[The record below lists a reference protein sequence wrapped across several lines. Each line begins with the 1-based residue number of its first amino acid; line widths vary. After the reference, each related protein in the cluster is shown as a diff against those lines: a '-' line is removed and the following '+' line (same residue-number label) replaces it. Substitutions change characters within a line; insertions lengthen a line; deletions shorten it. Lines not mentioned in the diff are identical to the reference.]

1 MPFISLF
8 LVLIVFVLGVWMI
21 IRLIR
26 STRKSNWIMP
36 TEPFPSNWRRL
47 LVENIA
53 FYNGLNDDEKKLF
66 EGEVQ
71 EFIANVKITG
81 SKIAVDDLDRI
92 LVASSAVIPIFAFPD
107 WKYYYL
113 DEVILY
119 PSSFNQKF
127 ETKGANNSRNIL
139 GMVGSGG
146 YMEGKMI
153 LSKLSLHQGFTNPH
167 DGRNTAI
174 HEFIHLIDKN
184 DGTIDGLPAVLLD
197 NIYTLPWLDL
207 IDKKIKHIRKNH
219 SDIRPYGG
227 TNRMEFFAVLGE
239 YFFEKPKEL
248 RKNHPKLY
256 DLLAD
261 VFNQD
266 LAPNAAKMQRLD
278 IGRNDPCFCGSGKKF
293 KKCCGR

>member
-1 MPFISLF
+1 MTIISLF
-8 LVLIVFVLGVWMI
+8 LVLIVFVLGLWMI
-21 IRLIR
+21 MRLLSSSR
-26 STRKSNWIMP
+26 RNNWIKP
-36 TEPFPSNWRRL
+36 TEAFPTHWRRL

-53 FYNGLNDDEKKLF
+53 FYNGLGDEDKKLF
-66 EGEVQ
+66 ENDVQ
-71 EFIANVKITG
+71 EFITNVKISG
-81 SKIAVDDLDRI
+81 SKATVDDLDKV

-107 WKYYYL
+107 WKYHYL
-113 DEVILY
+113 NEVILY

-127 ETKGANNSRNIL
+127 ETKGANNRNIL

-153 LSKLSLHQGFTNPH
+153 LSKPSLHQGFMNPT

-184 DGTIDGLPAVLLD
+184 DGTIDGMPAVLLE

-207 IDKKIKHIRKNH
+207 IDKKIKHIRKND

-239 YFFEKPKEL
+239 YFFEKPKQL
-248 RKNHPKLY
+248 RNNHPTLY
-256 DLLAD
+256 ELLAD
-261 VFNQD
+261 IFNQD
-266 LAPNAAKMQRLD
+266 LAQNAHKMKRLD

-293 KKCCGR
+293 KKCCNET